1 MRLEKDLVS
10 VKQSIKD
17 WEYSFRNKHNR
28 FPTKND
34 IKNVPDIHKL
44 YKEYKRLKSTHVH
57 SATDKDNG
65 PNEILESIDVDI
77 DSSEPE
83 QEERFREE
91 PFEGIKNDP
100 QLGPTP
106 QANGR
111 VLSIFDLQ
119 LTPPNTTPTKKIA
132 DNIRIHSASTTPKS
146 DSFKTPTKRPSKIS
160 GRSLNLSLHAVS
172 QSDDRSVNV
181 SHAHKDD
188 IADTPQYLART
199 NNKFLFSI
207 DTPAK
212 SQSPRKQHFNS
223 VGIKQEHQSQAPSYQ
238 EPITPTKLSNVNFLV
253 SPSPLK
259 PHRLF
264 NVGNKK
270 LSDLFNEIKHATNTA
285 DLPEEK
291 FEDHNSS
298 DDAANEDSVT
308 YRKKFTQKRTT
319 RRWKMKPNF
328 AVEEYHEQNINVQQ
342 EMEKLYQKEKQEF
355 QNYLDGK
362 EEVLDGHE
370 SVESK
375 NEKPQNTNEK
385 KIKPISMNYKR
396 LKINNPQKKFFKRR
410 LRR

>member
-1 MRLEKDLVS
+1 MDLVN
-10 VKQSIKD
+10 VKQSIKN
-17 WEYSFRNKHNR
+17 WEYSFRKEHNR

-44 YKEYKRLKSTHVH
+44 YKEYKRLKNAPVNSGI
-57 SATDKDNG
+57 DKANKPNG
-65 PNEILESIDVDI
+65 VLKSIDVEI
-77 DSSEPE
+77 DSSESE

-91 PFEGIKNDP
+91 SFEDTKNDP

-119 LTPPNTTPTKKIA
+119 LTPPDTTPTKKIT
-132 DNIRIHSASTTPKS
+132 DKTRIHSASTTPKS
-146 DSFKTPTKRPSKIS
+146 EPFKTPTKKPSKIS
-160 GRSLNLSLHAVS
+160 GRSLNLTLHAVS
-172 QSDDRSVNV
+172 QSDDQSVNI
-181 SHAHKDD
+181 SHVHKDD
-188 IADTPQYLART
+188 ITDTPQYLAR
-199 NNKFLFSI
+199 NNHKFLFSI
-207 DTPAK
+207 ETPAK
-212 SQSPRKQHFNS
+212 SQSPRKQHLNS
-223 VGIKQEHQSQAPSYQ
+223 VSVKHEHQSQPISYQ
-238 EPITPTKLSNVNFLV
+238 EPVTPTKASNVNFLV

-270 LSDLFNEIKHATNTA
+270 LSDLFNEIKSATDVT
-285 DLPEEK
+285 DLPGEE

-298 DDAANEDSVT
+298 DDVDNGEVVN

-319 RRWKMKPNF
+319 RRWKMKPNL
-328 AVEEYHEQNINVQQ
+328 ATEEHHEQNINVQQ
-342 EMEKLYQKEKQEF
+342 EMEKLNQKEKQEF

-362 EEVLDGHE
+362 EEVLDGYE
-370 SVESK
+370 STETENK
-375 NEKPQNTNEK
+375 KPQKTNEK